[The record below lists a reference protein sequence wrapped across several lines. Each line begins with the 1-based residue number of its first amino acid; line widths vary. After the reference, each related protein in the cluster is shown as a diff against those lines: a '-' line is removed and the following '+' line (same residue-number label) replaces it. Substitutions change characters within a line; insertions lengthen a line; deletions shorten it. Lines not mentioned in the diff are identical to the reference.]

1 MSKEVYSVGGVHD
14 CQGFLPRREELGF
27 SSVELELL
35 GFIGNLHSR
44 PPKILV
50 FQLEQKSSITD
61 IKIGN
66 LEFLIPF
73 PNNLS
78 NKVDS
83 LIHLHANLGL
93 DPHLPELIGPPSI
106 ESPVIHKRNRI
117 GLAALHLLHLDILDF
132 RKILKVF
139 VQMRQIIVL
148 IVAIPEN
155 SVLPVSPVV
164 HLILLVE
171 NDAEIPPGSNPLHD
185 VAVERLHLR
194 GLRDDLGNVRAV
206 ASRTSWIHKQPHQK
220 IHIPASISEG
230 VNVSLL

>member
-1 MSKEVYSVGGVHD
+1 MSRELYSVGGVYD
-14 CQGFLPRREELGF
+14 CQGFLARREELGF
-27 SSVELELL
+27 SSVELKLL
-35 GFIGNLHSR
+35 GFIGNLHSC
-44 PPKILV
+44 PPKIIV

-83 LIHLHANLGL
+83 LIHLHANLRL

-106 ESPVIHKRNRI
+106 ESSVIHERNRI
-117 GLAALHLLHLDILDF
+117 GLAALHLLDLDILDF
-132 RKILKVF
+132 RKILKMLIE
-139 VQMRQIIVL
+139 MRQIIVL

-155 SVLPVSPVV
+155 SVLPVSPVI

-185 VAVERLHLR
+185 VTIERLHLR